1 MAQRLLIFI
10 LVLSL
15 PALVS
20 AQEVL
25 TTNYFPAPG
34 DTLFTN
40 VATIDYAL
48 EQDFILEGGV
58 DLTWTF
64 ADPTEFFTS
73 ADPVALPEDDRF
85 PTADFVITEDVVTQN
100 FLRVDGDVLNLVGVV
115 SRLEVLPSFELVAP
129 ADPPRP
135 LRRTG
140 LTVGAELISETE
152 NSVTVS
158 PDELPAEAI
167 ALIGTE
173 IIAAVDSLRITTISN
188 RQDSVDAY
196 GTVILDGTPYS
207 TIRERRREFIYI
219 RLETKRGRLPFID
232 VTETIQIV
240 EPRLGGFLGEQ
251 DTIDTYFWWN
261 NDSKEAIVEVGVDTD
276 GEVVSMRYKRT
287 PQSTS
292 TRGPV
297 LTHAEVKLY
306 PNPATDVVTYQLS
319 NLARGHYQVAVVN
332 MLGQRVVR
340 REFNAFGDQTQ
351 LTLDLGNLHSGQYLV
366 SLTNERGRIISTR
379 KLLLR

>member
-1 MAQRLLIFI
+1 MAQRLLTFVL
-10 LVLSL
+10 LVVL
-15 PALVS
+15 PTLAC

-40 VATIDYAL
+40 AATAEYVA
-48 EQDFILEGGV
+48 EQEFFLEGGA

-64 ADPTEFFTS
+64 EDPTVLFSS
-73 ADPVALPEDDRF
+73 ANPVSVPVDDRF
-85 PTADFVITEDVVTQN
+85 PTADLVITEDVVTQN
-100 FLRVDGDVLNLVGVV
+100 YLRVDGDVLNLVGVL

-129 ADPPRP
+129 VDPVRP
-135 LRRTG
+135 LRRAG
-140 LTVGAELISETE
+140 LLIGSELLSETE

-158 PDELPAEAI
+158 PDSLPAEAL

-173 IIAAVDSLRITTISN
+173 VLATVDSMRITTLST

-196 GTVILDGTPYS
+196 GTVVLDGTPYS

-219 RLETKRGRLPFID
+219 RLELKRGRLPFID
-232 VTETIQIV
+232 VTETIQVV
-240 EPRLGGFLGEQ
+240 EPSLGRFLGEQ

-261 NDSKEAIVEVGVDTD
+261 NDSKEAIAEVSVDTE
-276 GEVVSMRYKRT
+276 GEAVSMRYKRT

-292 TRGPV
+292 TRGPG
-297 LTHAEVKLY
+297 LTQAEIKLY
-306 PNPATDVVTYQLS
+306 PNPATALVNYEVS
-319 NLARGHYQVAVVN
+319 KLARGRYQLAVVN

-340 REFNAFGDQTQ
+340 REFNAFGDQTR
-351 LTLDLGNLHSGQYLV
+351 LTLDLGGLRGGQYLV

-379 KLLLR
+379 KLLVR